1 MTVKKTALYAMSK
14 IKKIQDILCL
24 QHRRGENM
32 KEELFELKLQGYC
45 CSQMVMEMGLRALGK
60 QNEDLIEAIS
70 ALCGDVDCEKPCG
83 VLTAAQ
89 CLLHLADPKTG
100 PENAADLED
109 WFEDA
114 FGDKICSNLM
124 EGQPI
129 NKVEKCPVITEE
141 TIKYVFEILELEC

>member
-1 MTVKKTALYAMSK
+1 MLS
-14 IKKIQDILCL
+14 
-24 QHRRGENM
+24 
-32 KEELFELKLQGYC
+32 
-45 CSQMVMEMGLRALGK
+45 
-60 QNEDLIEAIS
+60 
-70 ALCGDVDCEKPCG
+70 CEKPCG

-89 CLLHLADPKTG
+89 CLLRACQI
-100 PENAADLED
+100 PETSQNAADLED

>member
-1 MTVKKTALYAMSK
+1 M
-14 IKKIQDILCL
+14 
-24 QHRRGENM
+24 
-32 KEELFELKLQGYC
+32 
-45 CSQMVMEMGLRALGK
+45 
-60 QNEDLIEAIS
+60 
-70 ALCGDVDCEKPCG
+70 
-83 VLTAAQ
+83 LTARSPAE
-89 CLLHLADPKTG
+89 CLRQPSVCCILQIPRQH

>member
-1 MTVKKTALYAMSK
+1 M
-14 IKKIQDILCL
+14 
-24 QHRRGENM
+24 N
-32 KEELFELKLQGYC
+32 
-45 CSQMVMEMGLRALGK
+45 
-60 QNEDLIEAIS
+60 LIEAIS

>member
-1 MTVKKTALYAMSK
+1 MLTVRSPAE
-14 IKKIQDILCL
+14 CL
-24 QHRRGENM
+24 RR
-32 KEELFELKLQGYC
+32 L
-45 CSQMVMEMGLRALGK
+45 S
-60 QNEDLIEAIS
+60 
-70 ALCGDVDCEKPCG
+70 
-83 VLTAAQ
+83 
-89 CLLHLADPKTG
+89 ADPKTG

-141 TIKYVFEILELEC
+141 TLKYVFEILELER